1 MNPTAF
7 VSLIRPVAIVA
18 ALCLAAQPT
27 FAGQRKFA
35 YSYEATTSPKGA
47 VEFEN
52 YTTWGRGRA
61 EGLRFNEFAFRHEL
75 EFGITDRLQLGVY
88 LADWSYSE
96 SDPQK
101 RLRYQH
107 SGIEAIY
114 NLTNPTTDLLGSAV
128 YLEVVGAKDLLALEG
143 KLLLQKN
150 IGPLTLAYNVAIEGE
165 WEGVHLSD
173 ERHGEFSETL
183 GVSVELNRTFS
194 MGAEL
199 LHEVD
204 IPNWERAEDSIVFAG
219 PNASVRLGR
228 AFATAAC
235 LFQLTD
241 VAGEPDVQT
250 RLIFGFS
257 F

>member
-1 MNPTAF
+1 MTPTF
-7 VSLIRPVAIVA
+7 STSPVRTFAITA
-18 ALCLAAQPT
+18 ALCLAALPA
-27 FAGQRKFA
+27 FGGQRKFA

-52 YTTWGRGRA
+52 YATWAHGRA
-61 EGLRFNEFAFRHEL
+61 DGRRFNAFAFRHEL
-75 EFGITDRLQLGVY
+75 EFGVTDHLQLGLY
-88 LADWSYSE
+88 LADWSYND

-101 RLRYQH
+101 HLRYDH
-107 SGIEAIY
+107 SAIEAIY
-114 NLTNPTTDLLGSAV
+114 NLTNPTTDFLGSAV
-128 YLEVVGAKDLLALEG
+128 YLEVAGAKDLLQVEG

-150 IGPLTLAYNVAIEGE
+150 IGPVTLAYNAAIEGQ

-173 ERHGEFSETL
+173 ERNGEFSETL

-194 MGAEL
+194 VGAEL
-199 LHEVD
+199 LHEID
-204 IPNWERAEDSIVFAG
+204 LPNWERAEDSIVFAG
-219 PNASVRLGR
+219 PNASVRFGR
-228 AFATAAC
+228 AYATAAC